1 MSGPIFRFSRTYSL
15 LQDEGYLIYSSLT
28 YGLTQIRNGV
38 ITDKGSIYA
47 ALFNTGIGIERLQK
61 IVYIIDYM
69 FENELRAPDEKQI
82 RKFGHELDEDDLI
95 VKIISFLSNFN
106 NGTRYYNFNNLK
118 LQKGSNPIREWC
130 EILFYAGTKN
140 ISKKK
145 MESIMKMSSELG
157 LKLSEVA
164 ISVRRGSDEYT
175 LSHEEM
181 LSATQIQTEASKY
194 VVKSI
199 LEFLSEYRSL
209 LSRMCHKAYFLGVHE
224 PVIPQMQEFLDW
236 VAPEPEFCL
245 RKKKWP

>member
-1 MSGPIFRFSRTYSL
+1 
-15 LQDEGYLIYSSLT
+15 
-28 YGLTQIRNGV
+28 
-38 ITDKGSIYA
+38 
-47 ALFNTGIGIERLQK
+47 
-61 IVYIIDYM
+61 
-69 FENELRAPDEKQI
+69 
-82 RKFGHELDEDDLI
+82 
-95 VKIISFLSNFN
+95 
-106 NGTRYYNFNNLK
+106 
-118 LQKGSNPIREWC
+118 
-130 EILFYAGTKN
+130 
-140 ISKKK
+140 
-145 MESIMKMSSELG
+145 MKMSSELG